1 MLGYNLTTGNTQSCG
16 CLKSKGELKI
26 NQLLTNMKVNFKTQ
40 YYFDNCRFPSTNR
53 VAYFDYA
60 IFDNNKLKM
69 LIEYDGPQHE
79 VGWGQKEK
87 SLKEIQERDR
97 FKEEYCKSKKIPL
110 IRISYKDYDKLNEEY
125 LNKIIKEQI
134 ETCPATRPE
143 MLEEYEHR
151 LMIVE
156 NFAPKLV
163 TDPIEITAM
172 VEATLVKAGVDIET
186 ANKGQVMKAIMS
198 VLKGKV
204 DMKIANQVITTLL
217 K

>member
-1 MLGYNLTTGNTQSCG
+1 MKLETIQESIKMAMKTHATLEVETLRSVVAAVKKAAIDRQCEITEKLVDEML
-16 CLKSKGELKI
+16 
-26 NQLLTNMKVNFKTQ
+26 
-40 YYFDNCRFPSTNR
+40 
-53 VAYFDYA
+53 
-60 IFDNNKLKM
+60 
-69 LIEYDGPQHE
+69 
-79 VGWGQKEK
+79 
-87 SLKEIQERDR
+87 LKEV
-97 FKEEYCKSKKIPL
+97 
-110 IRISYKDYDKLNEEY
+110 
-125 LNKIIKEQI
+125 KIIKEQI

-186 ANKGQVMKAIMS
+186 ANKGQIMKAIMP

>member
-1 MLGYNLTTGNTQSCG
+1 MKLETIQESIKMAMKTHATLEVETLRSVVAAVKKAAIDKRCEITEELVDEML
-16 CLKSKGELKI
+16 
-26 NQLLTNMKVNFKTQ
+26 
-40 YYFDNCRFPSTNR
+40 
-53 VAYFDYA
+53 
-60 IFDNNKLKM
+60 
-69 LIEYDGPQHE
+69 
-79 VGWGQKEK
+79 
-87 SLKEIQERDR
+87 LKEV
-97 FKEEYCKSKKIPL
+97 
-110 IRISYKDYDKLNEEY
+110 
-125 LNKIIKEQI
+125 KIIKEQI

-172 VEATLVKAGVDIET
+172 VEATLVKAGVNIET
-186 ANKGQVMKAIMS
+186 ANKGQVMKAIMP

-204 DMKIANQVITTLL
+204 DMKIANQVIATLL

>member
-1 MLGYNLTTGNTQSCG
+1 MKLETIQESIKIAMKTHATLEVETLRSVVAAVKKAAIDKRCEITEELVDEML
-16 CLKSKGELKI
+16 
-26 NQLLTNMKVNFKTQ
+26 
-40 YYFDNCRFPSTNR
+40 
-53 VAYFDYA
+53 
-60 IFDNNKLKM
+60 
-69 LIEYDGPQHE
+69 
-79 VGWGQKEK
+79 
-87 SLKEIQERDR
+87 LKEV
-97 FKEEYCKSKKIPL
+97 
-110 IRISYKDYDKLNEEY
+110 
-125 LNKIIKEQI
+125 KIIKEQI

-186 ANKGQVMKAIMS
+186 ANKGQIMKAVMP

-204 DMKIANQVITTLL
+204 DMKIANQIITTLL

>member
-1 MLGYNLTTGNTQSCG
+1 MKLETIQESIKMAMKTHATLEVETLRSVVAAVKKAAIDKQCEITEKLVDEML
-16 CLKSKGELKI
+16 
-26 NQLLTNMKVNFKTQ
+26 
-40 YYFDNCRFPSTNR
+40 
-53 VAYFDYA
+53 
-60 IFDNNKLKM
+60 
-69 LIEYDGPQHE
+69 
-79 VGWGQKEK
+79 
-87 SLKEIQERDR
+87 LKEV
-97 FKEEYCKSKKIPL
+97 
-110 IRISYKDYDKLNEEY
+110 
-125 LNKIIKEQI
+125 KIIKEQI

-143 MLEEYEHR
+143 MREEYEHR

-172 VEATLVKAGVDIET
+172 IEATLVKAGVDIET
-186 ANKGQVMKAIMS
+186 ANKGQVMKAIMP

>member
-1 MLGYNLTTGNTQSCG
+1 MKLETIQESIKIAMKTHATLEVETLRSVVAAVKKAAIDRQCEITEKLVDEML
-16 CLKSKGELKI
+16 
-26 NQLLTNMKVNFKTQ
+26 
-40 YYFDNCRFPSTNR
+40 
-53 VAYFDYA
+53 
-60 IFDNNKLKM
+60 
-69 LIEYDGPQHE
+69 
-79 VGWGQKEK
+79 
-87 SLKEIQERDR
+87 LKEV
-97 FKEEYCKSKKIPL
+97 
-110 IRISYKDYDKLNEEY
+110 
-125 LNKIIKEQI
+125 KIIKEQI

-172 VEATLVKAGVDIET
+172 VEATLVKADVDIET
-186 ANKGQVMKAIMS
+186 ANKGQVMTAIMP

-204 DMKIANQVITTLL
+204 DMKIADQVITTLL

>member
-1 MLGYNLTTGNTQSCG
+1 MKLETIQESIKIAMKTHATLEVETLRSVVAAVKKAAIDKRCEITEELVDEML
-16 CLKSKGELKI
+16 
-26 NQLLTNMKVNFKTQ
+26 
-40 YYFDNCRFPSTNR
+40 
-53 VAYFDYA
+53 
-60 IFDNNKLKM
+60 
-69 LIEYDGPQHE
+69 
-79 VGWGQKEK
+79 
-87 SLKEIQERDR
+87 LKEV
-97 FKEEYCKSKKIPL
+97 
-110 IRISYKDYDKLNEEY
+110 
-125 LNKIIKEQI
+125 KIIKEQI

-186 ANKGQVMKAIMS
+186 ANKGQVMKAVMPA
-198 VLKGKV
+198 LKGKV
-204 DMKIANQVITTLL
+204 DMKIANQVIATLL

>member
-1 MLGYNLTTGNTQSCG
+1 MKLETIQESIKIAMKTHATLEVETLRSVIAAVKKVAIDRQCEITETLVDEML
-16 CLKSKGELKI
+16 
-26 NQLLTNMKVNFKTQ
+26 
-40 YYFDNCRFPSTNR
+40 
-53 VAYFDYA
+53 
-60 IFDNNKLKM
+60 
-69 LIEYDGPQHE
+69 
-79 VGWGQKEK
+79 
-87 SLKEIQERDR
+87 LKEV
-97 FKEEYCKSKKIPL
+97 
-110 IRISYKDYDKLNEEY
+110 
-125 LNKIIKEQI
+125 KIIKEQI

-186 ANKGQVMKAIMS
+186 ANKGHVMKAVMPA
-198 VLKGKV
+198 LKGKV
-204 DMKIANQVITTLL
+204 DMKIANQIIATLL

>member
-1 MLGYNLTTGNTQSCG
+1 MKLETIQESIKIAMKTHATLEVETLRSVVAAVKKAAIDKRCEITEELVDEML
-16 CLKSKGELKI
+16 
-26 NQLLTNMKVNFKTQ
+26 
-40 YYFDNCRFPSTNR
+40 
-53 VAYFDYA
+53 
-60 IFDNNKLKM
+60 
-69 LIEYDGPQHE
+69 
-79 VGWGQKEK
+79 
-87 SLKEIQERDR
+87 LKEV
-97 FKEEYCKSKKIPL
+97 
-110 IRISYKDYDKLNEEY
+110 
-125 LNKIIKEQI
+125 KIIKEQI

-172 VEATLVKAGVDIET
+172 IEATLVKAGVDIET
-186 ANKGQVMKAIMS
+186 ANKGQIMKAVMP

-204 DMKIANQVITTLL
+204 DMKIANQVIDELM

>member
-1 MLGYNLTTGNTQSCG
+1 MKLETIQESIKIAMKTHATLEVETLRSVVAAVKKAAIDKRCEITEELVDEML
-16 CLKSKGELKI
+16 
-26 NQLLTNMKVNFKTQ
+26 
-40 YYFDNCRFPSTNR
+40 
-53 VAYFDYA
+53 
-60 IFDNNKLKM
+60 
-69 LIEYDGPQHE
+69 
-79 VGWGQKEK
+79 
-87 SLKEIQERDR
+87 LKEV
-97 FKEEYCKSKKIPL
+97 
-110 IRISYKDYDKLNEEY
+110 
-125 LNKIIKEQI
+125 KIIKEQI
-134 ETCPATRPE
+134 ETCPVTRPE

-186 ANKGQVMKAIMS
+186 ANKGQVMKAVMP

>member
-1 MLGYNLTTGNTQSCG
+1 MKLETIQESIKMAMKTHATLEVETLRSVVAAVKKAAIDRQCEITEKLVDEML
-16 CLKSKGELKI
+16 
-26 NQLLTNMKVNFKTQ
+26 
-40 YYFDNCRFPSTNR
+40 
-53 VAYFDYA
+53 
-60 IFDNNKLKM
+60 
-69 LIEYDGPQHE
+69 
-79 VGWGQKEK
+79 
-87 SLKEIQERDR
+87 LKEV
-97 FKEEYCKSKKIPL
+97 
-110 IRISYKDYDKLNEEY
+110 
-125 LNKIIKEQI
+125 KIIKEQI

-186 ANKGQVMKAIMS
+186 ANKGQVMKAIMP

>member
-1 MLGYNLTTGNTQSCG
+1 MKLETIQESIKIAMKTHATLEVETLRSVVAAVKKAAIDKRCEITEELVDEML
-16 CLKSKGELKI
+16 
-26 NQLLTNMKVNFKTQ
+26 
-40 YYFDNCRFPSTNR
+40 
-53 VAYFDYA
+53 
-60 IFDNNKLKM
+60 
-69 LIEYDGPQHE
+69 
-79 VGWGQKEK
+79 
-87 SLKEIQERDR
+87 LKEV
-97 FKEEYCKSKKIPL
+97 
-110 IRISYKDYDKLNEEY
+110 
-125 LNKIIKEQI
+125 KIIKEQI

-172 VEATLVKAGVDIET
+172 VEATLVKAGIDIET
-186 ANKGQVMKAIMS
+186 ANKGQVMKAVMP

-204 DMKIANQVITTLL
+204 DMKIANQVIGKLM

>member
-1 MLGYNLTTGNTQSCG
+1 MKLETIQESIKIAMKTHATLEVETLRSVVAAVKKAAIDKRCEITEELVDEML
-16 CLKSKGELKI
+16 
-26 NQLLTNMKVNFKTQ
+26 
-40 YYFDNCRFPSTNR
+40 
-53 VAYFDYA
+53 
-60 IFDNNKLKM
+60 
-69 LIEYDGPQHE
+69 
-79 VGWGQKEK
+79 
-87 SLKEIQERDR
+87 LKEV
-97 FKEEYCKSKKIPL
+97 
-110 IRISYKDYDKLNEEY
+110 
-125 LNKIIKEQI
+125 KIIKEQI

-186 ANKGQVMKAIMS
+186 ANKGQVMKAIMP

-204 DMKIANQVITTLL
+204 DMKIANQIITKLL